1 MIFIYFL
8 GFFYDIY
15 MNILFFSKFNVVS
28 INIMVYIVLLEYMVY
43 DCIYLGYLKYRGVC
57 ICIVNN
63 IFKG

>member
-1 MIFIYFL
+1 
-8 GFFYDIY
+8 

-43 DCIYLGYLKYRGVC
+43 DFIYLRYLKYRGVC